1 MALKYFYTK
10 NKRADWGGTMIT
22 HYTNGNLLSVK
33 KLLDHK

>member
-10 NKRADWGGTMIT
+10 NKRADWGGTMIA

-33 KLLDHK
+33 